1 MPCNITDFKL
11 SFDVDN
17 YIKTQ
22 IVDAIG
28 STKDRLLIA
37 SFIEDNP
44 EAFFDWIYNN
54 IPSLKRNMDEKGV
67 SSNDFSKVNA
77 LNKSYFRSGI
87 KKYYNSIVKNVKN
100 YTSNSNGQLID
111 GFTSI
116 EAKQVAIQH
125 AGNLLIEEF
134 TNNLKL
140 PKKEQVNNSQLV
152 NKVIERVYNNIKLR
166 TNILL
171 SEQIKAGNEKAI
183 NHKKYLNEL
192 EQKINKA
199 KQDYLTEKKNKTSKS
214 ILDNYYSE
222 YAKVVQKYK
231 FYIEHI
237 LKDLSTP
244 ENTVA
249 WEQNKNYLAFYNN
262 LKTNHVD
269 FFNEVL
275 ATSKMLKYTKTFKN
289 FSEVDKIYEENLEN
303 DSGFINSGSENIDE
317 TTKNW
322 ESAVAASF
330 LNEYS
335 TKIKIYFDTLYTL
348 NSPIT
353 DKSPNKSF
361 DTDNALGVPMTKHS
375 TYWLSQLA
383 NIINESV
390 SYDDFINKI
399 TKAANNKKELYTL
412 TALVQDMKN
421 DRIFGNYIYSQ
432 ISKDKVAKSMV
443 IINSDS
449 FDFQQ
454 SNKAS
459 ENSNSIFYDMF
470 NNIRGTY
477 RQAFDIMDIVTLRNY
492 KSIINKTGYKSTIQ
506 NATSFLAKYIQ
517 KYFPNIN
524 SDTIYDYV
532 NSKEDILQTI
542 NYLLDVFINLNKNIE
557 NFINKQ
563 NQYNLE
569 YAKAYGQF
577 MKAMEMQDYDVKEP
591 IKQFAETEY
600 NKISIPL
607 STIANIFSE
616 VLPIYTELNS
626 ANGENNLSSDIIN
639 NNYLM
644 TFKKLLNHTDENG
657 NLAGLIYLYD
667 KLGKAEQNKF
677 NLILFG
683 TKDKQGLFIKD
694 SFGNVTP
701 NPNFKQIFDI
711 SLFDGIKDIN
721 TGNGTVYDKM
731 GKSDLFIT
739 QLIAFSKSFNS
750 ETNAKDN
757 AEVGSYF
764 MKIPS
769 DAPKNFVIT
778 SNKYKVPPLSFKR
791 TDIDNYIYI
800 TILNKIPKNANEK
813 LDKYN
818 VNIINKPNLYKRNT
832 INANMAFMILNDGG
846 ITSLDITRFQII
858 KNNNETLVPLIYN
871 DGENNKFAIYVKGS
885 VDEKNILFNGTI
897 EYITPLEVDNNSFD
911 FGIRNLTDILI
922 DFANKDAI
930 NIINERLMDNS
941 SITPIIPTDSEIF
954 NAYQQILK
962 QEIYNFVN
970 QLNSI
975 LEKDAN
981 GDFVVK
987 SDINGLFDFFHRD
1000 GENIIKTNKNGIN
1013 ELAGKI
1019 FNFNKFNNIIDFDIT
1034 SEIKSILHFYG
1045 EADSL
1050 FIPINEKTNQ
1060 GLKLNLKSPYLS
1072 NIIRINK
1079 RFTPGYNKA
1088 IEFIDTPILNNILTD
1103 ITKTWLKGYE
1113 ETIYKNYQ
1121 IYKNIIPSE
1130 IFANTS
1136 LSPLDYVR
1144 NAVLN
1149 NTLFQMSIDDIFE
1162 GNAGFYKNAQTF
1174 LKRAKEIQAGGYAY
1188 AATNLTEEVNFSNI
1202 DILENEKP
1210 IIINE
1215 RLNLTARRG
1224 IKAITIFNTV
1234 HSFEDIEILKNAL
1247 QKVGKTT
1254 EEIKEIIRPFVDV
1267 TKTNDAI
1274 SYITIDEFI
1283 RRRWADGTLSEYQA
1297 LIDQLLD
1304 PDIPIEKLD
1313 LSNINARIQLQKNYY
1328 YDLKLDKSTGVL
1340 YPRQI
1345 KNAEFVLIPKL
1356 LPKDSSLR
1364 TLYDLM
1370 TKYDIGQ
1377 VNTAETDKAAKR
1389 FVGQYWDN
1397 QGIAHPEIFE
1407 QQISNADNLEL
1418 YDYSYF
1424 YKQQEVPEHMQDE
1437 HNKAGVQIFKKIQD
1451 NAPEHLKPVVEKLQA
1466 AFSQN
1471 IKDSFE
1477 DLIYN
1482 LGFETDEFERIRNRG
1497 IDTTGLSEKEA
1508 YDALY
1513 NLNYTKFYEKARIE
1527 AQRLGLDSNFIEYLT
1542 PNQFG
1547 ISNMPNWLNNISVK
1561 LESISQSLFNS
1572 AVTRQT
1578 IPGWH
1583 GAQMTGVGYSNKLR
1597 YHPKGEPY
1605 IEVYLPRWSS
1615 LLPQRPKDSFLTQ
1628 EEFDAQLLKQI
1639 EEEGLDLHI
1648 GYRIPTE
1655 GKQSISVMKVVGF
1668 LDESYGSTIIVPDA
1682 WVTQTGSDFDIDS
1695 IYGMCFEFYQDK
1707 NGKFHKI
1714 EYDENV
1720 PIEKQYLDKVKEKL
1734 NNRKNHP
1741 KYKEAVKNFNV
1752 EVKNNKLEATKK
1764 LAKTLDIISFE
1775 DFIKLPVE
1783 GRMTRSQRNNQIVQ
1797 AFIDIMQD
1805 SSSLEEN
1812 LTVSGFDNL
1821 IEAKKKYDKSI
1832 NANFDNVSVYDTFT
1846 QLQFFEN
1853 AISGRTL
1860 KAFSVNRDTF
1870 NSVNN
1875 KIKTEISEHIE
1886 VNYGKDY
1893 NFETIKKSYPE
1904 AYINDNGDIIV
1915 PHKKLGWSANNKN
1928 VVGKILTAYSS
1939 QTTAHILDAMK
1950 EGTLFNEN
1958 VYTFGTFKTLIDLGV
1973 DYDTA
1978 VAFLY
1983 QPAITLIN
1991 KNYFASKSVYSK
2003 NNTNPIDS
2011 AIRDIAIRRNILID
2025 NKIINQYTSI
2035 EKIINK
2041 LQADEDFKNA
2051 FIKHFGVSFL
2061 NPKKSNN
2068 GNIILN
2074 REVLLNRLNLNQS
2087 LTENQNEIDAIDL
2100 GIILLFSRYKNLT
2113 NTIEEA
2119 AKLVRPDSY
2128 GAKQTIYETRK
2139 IIDKLNDSFT
2149 NPNSAINTT
2158 LRVKNDDGYIS
2169 FLEAIYSGYNTSDG
2183 INIKES
2189 KYPYLAS
2196 FLKYATIQ
2204 SVNINKDLF
2213 LFESDSVHRVIDLT
2227 QAILGFDFNF
2237 EQYQEFKKY
2246 IVNNIFNSLPFF
2258 VYPQTVNKHGFVVE
2272 NRKLSVEYENDIRE
2286 KEYQR
2291 VLGLIE
2297 LVENFPYIEDINNLT
2312 EEKIDNFAKL
2322 TPLQKVNYMQEYFNN
2337 DNDNIFKH
2345 LYTNRVVTSELNK
2358 NGYSKNRI
2366 TFKENINNIENLLK
2380 LWDEAFFSNNPLIR
2394 LTAIDLVKYAFLAEG
2409 FDFKKG
2415 AITKLITN
2423 RSLYM
2428 PKTNKGLNII
2438 QDAVISAQT
2447 LTDWNSFVQT
2457 NFLTNYAR
2465 SHSNYIPSIYANE
2478 NKDDGIYKSLLNYKD
2493 KYKMINIPINENNA
2507 TLITSLG
2514 NSNFIK
2520 IIYTNKNYKKTTVLY
2535 KIDSLSSNDYI
2546 HLIPLNLLDKNETN
2560 SYSMNNNNNK
2570 YLKEDFYDAVILN
2583 EESFIAE
2590 DEAKKYKIDRYKY
2603 QRKIDKTNLNYLLNN
2618 VNGTLNIN
2626 AIEQAKLNKV
2636 LDDINDALNAY
2647 GPSTG
2652 GSALV
2657 LSESFIFNNLIN
2669 ENKTG
2674 TIQYIEI
2681 NGSTVPVLINKY
2693 SNTRIKRYLNGKE
2706 INITPNENSIVSNIQ
2721 RLKLT
2726 NPKIYKIEIIPD
2738 DTSKKE
2744 ISDSKEI
2751 EVKEHLDNL
2760 SVLDSLNTNIVLN
2773 FGHRK
2778 YSETSKIG
2786 YEILKDIYNDSL
2798 KNLHTEFTETAIY
2811 ALNRKNININSLGS
2825 IENNKSSVYQ
2835 IAANYYE
2842 KKYKK
2847 LIESI
2852 NNFIIDDDGNIL
2864 SIADEKLYD
2873 ILMDNKLEYQ
2883 RLLNLILDAKTFGTE
2898 INEIFNLNLEYEDDI
2913 TKTSIEKIQ
2922 NLITNLNNNVKLNK
2936 SIDLLYNYYLAKA
2949 YSTNPNIKSGFSD
2962 IRITFGDTGWWDL
2975 HLSDINDINNKQIQI
2990 VVKAVNAELQQAR
3003 FDALD
3008 NQHTF
3013 VEKLNK
3019 LTKGKNIDYNKIIDK
3034 NGKFVQK
3041 YTNEFINEKD
3051 DLNYKVKL
3059 SRLQYLNATKTND
3072 INKILSASLLYQ
3084 KDKLKRDKWFYKNV
3098 QQELIPKYYKE
3109 MIDITENAL
3118 NNAPEEFALMQYLQQ
3133 QLAAFSDDID
3143 ILDNKDLK
3151 YKESIKQQ
3159 YEQLFNYRNADGTI
3173 KTNEQIEKIDILKDY
3188 RIKLETIKET
3198 YLEYK
3203 DIDEF
3208 QKALNNRLKIIKKL
3222 EKDNQTYSFEDLI
3235 NIEEYKNAYEWI
3247 KNNTRWTTTAEL
3259 KSKINDAY
3267 KILYGDNLEID
3278 SNKNNKIKEIIDEIS
3293 LVDRLDIYGNIIG
3306 SKYTET
3312 QIKQIKEIIEQQYA
3326 VTISSYSNDNPIDNS
3341 LIKEIPSDIPIFTQ
3355 EFYKEVFR
3363 DEIKLDE
3370 SDKAKE
3376 KEIITKVNNL
3386 LKKIYNKDTNQ
3397 FDTNLWINLNIDEK
3411 KELVKNISDLKDL
3424 RSYIYQNLGNKKD
3437 KSNKIYRR
3445 YRNNKAFDREYL
3457 IYQTLKTAQDRRLWL
3472 STFAEIDQNGIP
3484 KINENGQYLAS
3495 KLLFSYI
3502 APIKDAKGNYKDAK
3516 YIDIKKTE
3524 AKKFITD
3531 NFETQPTKYYYLEKA
3546 KAEANGT
3553 YDKWFENNHVY
3564 NPYTRQY
3571 EPIKI
3576 WTTREIKP
3584 TSDLIDKYNFIP
3596 TSEEHRRIPKQTSL
3610 NANYNKTNNNYNSIT
3625 GQYNNKNY
3633 ANLSADEIAVSDFL
3647 QSTIHNSVHNK
3658 KLKKFFDQGYT
3669 PRKGKVV
3676 TDAAWAGKQLI
3687 GVAGLNFNKNG
3698 IREWYDDIDYKHNQD
3713 IQFDM
3718 AELIK
3723 NKGYKNV
3730 PKRPK
3735 QDIYETDVNYAK
3747 RLHDWKLEKEEIEKQ
3762 NLALEK
3768 AVRDNNYPKIFE
3780 EFVGRI
3786 TEYNARENIKNLI
3799 YLTSNDLKE
3808 NKVFD
3813 INTWNNLKKTSSPNE
3828 QQKYR
3833 TINQNNS
3840 YEIFSNWA
3848 RRVIYEQYKKPNN
3861 KVKYADLIQ
3870 NITSAKYMI
3879 FNLTGGISNITIG
3892 YTNILGELFAGDY
3905 FDKNSFAFAHKA
3917 YAASLPAI
3925 LASMYSDKTDNFGA
3939 ALLKYFAAVD
3949 VDAVTERKP
3958 GEGLNE
3964 YTERMRNLLYGMQ
3977 SGGEHMMQNIVLL
3990 SMLDSHRIYTNSDGK
4005 ITIGSYQDYAKQLE
4019 QNILLSIIKTD
4030 ENYLLH
4036 YRDFLDNIKIDKDLQ
4051 YKYESYQ
4058 RNFVKDFLNTIESKT
4073 ERNRITKEFV
4083 EKQKDILKEAKKEFN
4098 KYPKLY
4104 DQFELKN
4111 GYIKIKDNSL
4121 INNNLV
4127 GQFRNKM
4134 LNVNKQIHGVYDKIG
4149 AAKIESMWFG
4159 SLVMQ
4164 YHKHIYP
4171 GLLKRFRRKGFYNE
4185 QVENIKK
4192 GSYISAFDFLTQEYK
4207 NAIDKNKQN
4216 RLESGTIDILQNFK
4230 NLIIATYDSFINVKF
4245 NWDLLPEWEKANIRR
4260 TIGDLCGMAAA
4271 FLTTFAIYMLTDDD
4285 DREEN
4290 DLIGTT
4296 LYLAD
4301 RLFSESQMYTP
4312 WGLYAEISTLYSSPL
4327 AAQNSIEDLFKAIN
4341 YTWQY
4346 LFDEDFDLYYKTGR
4360 NAKQNKFTVLLRRNI
4375 PGLRVYDR
4383 LNNMAKNNSYYRIN
4397 ESSLNIKAAANLAE
4411 HVKENN

>member
-1 MPCNITDFKL
+1 MSCIITDFKL

-22 IVDAIG
+22 IVDAIK
-28 STKDRLLIA
+28 STKDRLLVA

-44 EAFFDWIYNN
+44 KAFFDWIYNN

-67 SSNDFSKVNA
+67 SSDDFSKVNT

-100 YTSNSNGQLID
+100 YTSNSSGQLVD
-111 GFTSI
+111 GFTDI

-125 AGNLLIEEF
+125 TGNLLIEEF
-134 TNNLKL
+134 VNNLKL
-140 PKKEQVNNSQLV
+140 PKTKQVSNSKLI

-171 SEQIKAGNEKAI
+171 SEQINAGNKKAI
-183 NHKKYLNEL
+183 AHKEHLDEL
-192 EQKINKA
+192 EQRINKA
-199 KQDYLTEKKNKTSKS
+199 KQDYLTEKKNKIPKV
-214 ILDNYYSE
+214 ILDTYYSE
-222 YAKVVQKYK
+222 YSKEVQRYK
-231 FYIEHI
+231 FYVEHI
-237 LKDLSTP
+237 FKDLSTP
-244 ENTVA
+244 KNTVA
-249 WEQNKNYLAFYNN
+249 WEQNKNYLALYNN
-262 LKTNHVD
+262 LRTSHVD
-269 FFNEVL
+269 FLNEVL
-275 ATSKMLKYTKTFKN
+275 ATSKMLKYAKTFKD
-289 FSEVDKIYEENLEN
+289 SVEASKIYEENLEN
-303 DSGFINSGSENIDE
+303 DSGFVNNDSENIDE

-322 ESAVAASF
+322 ESSVAASF

-353 DKSPNKSF
+353 DKTPNKSF

-375 TYWLSQLA
+375 TYWLAQLA
-383 NIINESV
+383 NIVNESI
-390 SYDDFINKI
+390 SYDDFVNKI

-412 TALVQDMKN
+412 TALVQDMKK
-421 DRIFGNYIYSQ
+421 DRIFGNYVYSQ
-432 ISKDKVAKSMV
+432 LSKDKVAKSMV

-449 FDFQQ
+449 FDFRQ

-459 ENSNSIFYDMF
+459 ENSNSIFYNMF

-477 RQAFDIMDIVTLRNY
+477 RQAFDIYDVVVLQNY
-492 KSIINKTGYKSTIQ
+492 KSIINKTSYDSTIQ
-506 NATSFLAKYIQ
+506 NATSFLAKYVQ

-524 SDTIYDYV
+524 SDVVYDYI
-532 NSKEDILQTI
+532 NSKEDKKQAI
-542 NYLLDVFINLNKNIE
+542 NHLLDVFINLNKNIE

-569 YAKAYGQF
+569 YAEAYGKF
-577 MKAMEMQDYDVKEP
+577 AKAIEMQDYNVKEP

-607 STIANIFSE
+607 SIIANIFSE

-639 NNYLM
+639 NSYLM
-644 TFKKLLNHTDENG
+644 NFKKLLNSTDEDG
-657 NLAGLIYLYD
+657 NFTGLMYLYD

-677 NLILFG
+677 NPILFG

-694 SFGNVTP
+694 SFGNITP

-711 SLFDGIKDIN
+711 SLFNGIKDTN
-721 TGNGTVYDKM
+721 AGNGTVYDKM

-764 MKIPS
+764 MKTPS
-769 DAPKNFVIT
+769 DAPKNFIIT
-778 SNKYKVPPLSFKR
+778 SHKYKVPSLSFEQ
-791 TDIDNYIYI
+791 TDVDNYINKI
-800 TILNKIPKNANEK
+800 ILSKIPKTVNEK

-818 VNIINKPNLYKRNT
+818 INILNKSNLYRRNT
-832 INANMAFMILNDGG
+832 INTDMVFMILKNNG

-858 KNNNETLVPLIYN
+858 KNGNETIVPLVYN
-871 DGENNKFAIYVKGS
+871 DGKNNKFAIYIKGS
-885 VDEKNILFNGTI
+885 VNEKNVLSNGTI
-897 EYITPLEVDNNSFD
+897 EYISPLEISDNNFALEV
-911 FGIRNLTDILI
+911 RNLTDILI
-922 DFANKDAI
+922 DFANKDVI
-930 NIINERLMDNS
+930 NIITEDLMKDNLVN
-941 SITPIIPTDSEIF
+941 PIISTNSEIF
-954 NAYQQILK
+954 NAYHQILK
-962 QEIYNFVN
+962 QEVYNFVT

-981 GDFVVK
+981 GDFIVK
-987 SDINGLFDFFHRD
+987 SNINGLFDFFHRD
-1000 GENIIKTNKNGIN
+1000 GENIIKTNENGTN
-1013 ELAGKI
+1013 ELAGKV
-1019 FNFNKFNNIIDFDIT
+1019 FNFNKFDNIVDSNIVE
-1034 SEIKSILHFYG
+1034 EIKSALYLYG
-1045 EADSL
+1045 NADSL
-1050 FIPINEKTNQ
+1050 FIPVNERTNQ
-1060 GLKLNLKSPYLS
+1060 GLKLNLNSPYLS

-1088 IEFIDTPILNNILTD
+1088 IEFIDTSALNDILTN
-1103 ITKTWLKGYE
+1103 ITKEWLNRYE
-1113 ETIYKNYQ
+1113 RKIYENYQ

-1144 NAVLN
+1144 SAVLN

-1174 LKRAKEIQAGGYAY
+1174 LKRAKEIQAGGYGY
-1188 AATNLTEEVNFSNI
+1188 ATTNLIEEVNFSNI
-1202 DILENEKP
+1202 DILENGKP

-1215 RLNLTARRG
+1215 RLGLTARRG
-1224 IKAITIFNTV
+1224 IKAMTIANTV
-1234 HSFEDIEILKNAL
+1234 QSFEDIEILKNAL
-1247 QKVGKTT
+1247 QKADKAT
-1254 EEIKEIIRPFVDV
+1254 EEIKEIIKPFVDK

-1274 SYITIDEFI
+1274 SYITLDEFI
-1283 RRRWADGTLSEYQA
+1283 RRRWADGTLSEYQD
-1297 LIDQLLD
+1297 LINQLLD

-1313 LSNINARIQLQKNYY
+1313 LSGINSRIQLQKNYY

-1370 TKYDIGQ
+1370 VKHDIGQ

-1389 FVGQYWDN
+1389 FIGQYWDN
-1397 QGIAHPEIFE
+1397 KGIAHPEIFE
-1407 QQISNADNLEL
+1407 QQISNVNNLEL

-1424 YKQQEVPEHMQDE
+1424 YKQQEVPEHMRDE

-1451 NAPEHLKPVVEKLQA
+1451 NVPEHLKPIVEKLQA
-1466 AFSQN
+1466 NFSQN

-1482 LGFETDEFERIRNRG
+1482 LGFDTDEFGRLKNRNVD
-1497 IDTTGLSEKEA
+1497 ISGLSEKEA

-1513 NLNYTKFYEKARIE
+1513 NLNYTKFLEKARIE

-1547 ISNMPNWLNNISVK
+1547 VSNMPNWANSAGVK
-1561 LESISQSLFNS
+1561 LESVAQSIFNS

-1583 GAQMTGVGYSNKLR
+1583 GAQMTGVGYSKKLQ
-1597 YHPKGEPY
+1597 YHPNGEPY

-1615 LLPQRPKDSFLTQ
+1615 LLPQRPDDSNLTQ

-1639 EEEGLDLHI
+1639 EKEGLDLHI

-1655 GKQSISVMKVVGF
+1655 GKQSVAVMKVIGF
-1668 LDESYGSTIIVPDA
+1668 LDETYGSTIIVPDA

-1707 NGKFHKI
+1707 NGKFHQIK
-1714 EYDENV
+1714 YNENA
-1720 PIEKQYLDKVKEKL
+1720 PIEKRYLDKVKEKL
-1734 NNRKNHP
+1734 NNRKKHP
-1741 KYKEAVKNFNV
+1741 KYKEAVEEFNT
-1752 EVKNNKLEATKK
+1752 EVKVNKLEATKK
-1764 LAKTLDIISFE
+1764 LAKALDIISFE
-1775 DFIKLPVE
+1775 DFVKLSVE
-1783 GRMTRSQRNNQIVQ
+1783 GQMTRSQRNNQIVR

-1805 SSSLEEN
+1805 PSSLEEN

-1821 IEAKKKYDKSI
+1821 IEAKKKYDKFVY
-1832 NANFDNVSVYDTFT
+1832 ANSDNVSVYDTFT

-1853 AISGRTL
+1853 AINGRML

-1875 KIKTEISEHIE
+1875 KVKTEISEAIE

-1893 NFETIKKSYPE
+1893 DFERIKKSYPE
-1904 AYINDNGDIIV
+1904 AYKNANGDIIV
-1915 PHKKLGWSANNKN
+1915 PHTRLGWSNDNKN
-1928 VVGKILTAYSS
+1928 IAGKILTAYSS
-1939 QTTAHILDAMK
+1939 QTTSHILDAMK

-1958 VYTFGTFKTLIDLGV
+1958 EYTFGTFKTLIDLGI

-1991 KNYFASKSVYSK
+1991 KNYFTNKSVYSK
-2003 NNTNPIDS
+2003 NNSNPIDN

-2025 NKIINQYTSI
+2025 NKVVNQYTSI
-2035 EKIINK
+2035 EKIINR
-2041 LQADEDFKNA
+2041 LQADKDFINA
-2051 FIKHFGVSFL
+2051 FNKHFNVSFL

-2068 GNIILN
+2068 ENIILS
-2074 REVLLNRLNLNQS
+2074 RETLLNRLNLSQS
-2087 LTENQNEIDAIDL
+2087 LPNNQNEIDAIDL
-2100 GIILLFSRYKNLT
+2100 GVVLLFDRYKKLT
-2113 NTIEEA
+2113 NIIEKA
-2119 AKLVRPDSY
+2119 AKLARPDSY

-2139 IIDKLNDSFT
+2139 IIDKLNDSF
-2149 NPNSAINTT
+2149 NEPNSALNKT
-2158 LRVKNDDGYIS
+2158 LRVKSDNIDIS
-2169 FLEAIYSGYNTSDG
+2169 FLEAIYPNYNSADG
-2183 INIKES
+2183 INISES

-2213 LFESDSVHRVIDLT
+2213 LFESDSVHKVVDLA
-2227 QAILGFDFNF
+2227 QAVLGFNF
-2237 EQYQEFKKY
+2237 TLEQYQEFKKY
-2246 IVNNIFNSLPFF
+2246 IVSNIFNNLPFF
-2258 VYPQTVNKHGFVVE
+2258 VYPQTINKHGFVVE
-2272 NRKLSVEYENDIRE
+2272 NVKLSEEYENDIRE

-2312 EEKIDNFAKL
+2312 EEQIDNFAKL
-2322 TPLQKVNYMQEYFNN
+2322 TPLQKVNYMQEYFNS
-2337 DNDNIFKH
+2337 DNDNIFKYF
-2345 LYTNRVVTSELNK
+2345 YTNRVITSELNK
-2358 NGYSKNRI
+2358 NGYSRNRI
-2366 TFKENINNIENLLK
+2366 TFKENTNNIEDLLK

-2394 LTAIDLVKYAFLAEG
+2394 LTAVDLVKYAFLAEG
-2409 FDFKKG
+2409 FNFKKG

-2447 LTDWNSFVQT
+2447 LTDWSSFIQT
-2457 NFLTNYAR
+2457 DFLTNFAR
-2465 SHSNYIPSIYANE
+2465 SHSDYIPSVFINE
-2478 NKDDGIYKSLLNYKD
+2478 NKDNLLYKKLLNHKD
-2493 KYKMINIPINENNA
+2493 KYRMISIPEDNTNDNLMA
-2507 TLITSLG
+2507 MLG
-2514 NSNFIK
+2514 NKNFIK
-2520 IIYTNKNYKKTTVLY
+2520 IIYTNKNYKKSTVLY
-2535 KIDSLSSNDYI
+2535 KIQFSSSNSNI
-2546 HLIPLNLLDKNETN
+2546 HLIPLNLLDRNETN
-2560 SYSMNNNNNK
+2560 AYSMNNNNNK
-2570 YLKEDFYDAVILN
+2570 YLKEDFYYAALN
-2583 EESFIAE
+2583 TDNFIAE
-2590 DEAKKYKIDRYKY
+2590 EEAKKYKIDRYKY

-2626 AIEQAKLNKV
+2626 AVEQAKLNKV
-2636 LDDINDALNAY
+2636 LNDINDTLNAY

-2652 GSALV
+2652 GSVLV
-2657 LSESFIFNNLIN
+2657 LSESFIFNNLVN
-2669 ENKTG
+2669 EAKSG
-2674 TIQYIEI
+2674 IIQYIER
-2681 NGSTVPVLINKY
+2681 NGNTVPVLINKY
-2693 SNTRIKRYLNGKE
+2693 SNARIKRYLNGKE
-2706 INITPNENSIVSNIQ
+2706 IDLTPNENSIVSDIE
-2721 RLKLT
+2721 RMKLT
-2726 NPKIYKIEIIPD
+2726 NPKIYKIETIPD
-2738 DTSKKE
+2738 TILEKE

-2760 SVLDSLNTNIVLN
+2760 SVLNSLNTDIVLN
-2773 FGHRK
+2773 FGHK
-2778 YSETSKIG
+2778 TYSKTSKIG
-2786 YEILKDIYNDSL
+2786 YDILKDIYNDSL

-2811 ALNRKNININSLGS
+2811 ALNRKNINVNSLGS
-2825 IENNKSSVYQ
+2825 IENNKSSVYR

-2852 NNFIIDDDGNIL
+2852 NNFILDNNGNIL
-2864 SIADEKLYD
+2864 DIANEKLYD
-2873 ILMDNKLEYQ
+2873 ILMDNKSEYQ

-2898 INEIFNLNLEYEDDI
+2898 INEIFNLNLEYEDNI
-2913 TKTSIEKIQ
+2913 TKESIEKIQ

-2936 SIDLLYNYYLAKA
+2936 AIDLIYNHYLAKV

-2962 IRITFGDTGWWDL
+2962 IRTRFGDTGWWDL
-2975 HLSDINDINNKQIQI
+2975 HLSDIADINNKQIQI

-3003 FDALD
+3003 FDALE
-3008 NQHTF
+3008 NQQAF

-3019 LTKGKNIDYNKIIDK
+3019 LTKGKNINYDKIIDK
-3034 NGKFVQK
+3034 DGKFIQK
-3041 YTNEFINEKD
+3041 YTDDFIKQRNN
-3051 DLNYKVKL
+3051 LNYKVKL
-3059 SRLQYLNATKTND
+3059 SRLQYLNAVKTNNID
-3072 INKILSASLLYQ
+3072 KILSASLAYQ
-3084 KDKLKRDKWFYKNV
+3084 KDKLARDKWFYKNV
-3098 QQELIPKYYKE
+3098 QQELIGDYYKE
-3109 MIDITENAL
+3109 ITDITENTL

-3133 QLAAFSDDID
+3133 QLAAFSNDID
-3143 ILDNKDLK
+3143 VLDDKDLK
-3151 YKESIKQQ
+3151 YKDSIKQQ
-3159 YEQLFNYRNADGTI
+3159 YEQLFNHKNADGTV
-3173 KTNEQIEKIDILKDY
+3173 KNDKQIEKINILKKY
-3188 RIKLETIKET
+3188 RTKLETIKET

-3222 EKDNQTYSFEDLI
+3222 EKDNATYSFEDLM
-3235 NIEEYKNAYEWI
+3235 NIEEYKNAYDWI
-3247 KNNTRWTTTAEL
+3247 KNNARWTTTAEL
-3259 KSKINDAY
+3259 KSKIDDAY
-3267 KILYGDNLEID
+3267 KTLYGDNLEID
-3278 SNKNNKIKEIIDEIS
+3278 SNKNNKIKEIIDEVSIT
-3293 LVDRLDIYGNIIG
+3293 DRLDIYGNIIG
-3306 SKYTET
+3306 SKYTEA
-3312 QIKQIKEIIEQQYA
+3312 QIKQIKEIAEQQYA
-3326 VTISSYSNDNPIDNS
+3326 AFVSSYSNNNPIDNS

-3355 EFYKEVFR
+3355 EFYKEIFG

-3397 FDTNLWINLNIDEK
+3397 FDTNLWINLTVAEK
-3411 KELVKNISDLKDL
+3411 EELAKNISDLKDL
-3424 RSYIYQNLGNKKD
+3424 RSYIYQNVGNKKD

-3445 YRNNKAFDREYL
+3445 YKNNKAFDREYL
-3457 IYQTLKTAQDRRLWL
+3457 IYQSLKTVQEKRLWL
-3472 STFAEIDQNGIP
+3472 STFAELDQNGIP
-3484 KINENGQYLAS
+3484 KANEYGKHLAS
-3495 KLLFSYI
+3495 NLLFSYI
-3502 APIKDAKGNYKDAK
+3502 APIKDNKGNYKDTK

-3524 AKKFITD
+3524 AKKFIIN
-3531 NFETQPTKYYYLEKA
+3531 NFEVIPTKYYHQEKA
-3546 KAEANGT
+3546 KAISNDT
-3553 YDKWFENNHVY
+3553 YNEWFENNHVY

-3610 NANYNKTNNNYNSIT
+3610 NSNYNKTNNNYNSAT
-3625 GQYNNKNY
+3625 GEYNNRNY
-3633 ANLSADEIAVSDFL
+3633 AALSTDEIAVSDFL
-3647 QSTIHNSVHNK
+3647 QSTINNSVHNR
-3658 KLKKFFDQGYT
+3658 KLKRFFDQGYI
-3669 PRKGKVV
+3669 PRKGKVI
-3676 TDAAWAGKQLI
+3676 TDAAWVAKQAI
-3687 GVAGLNFNKNG
+3687 GIVGLNFNKNG
-3698 IREWYDDIDYKHNQD
+3698 IREWYDDIDYKHNED

-3723 NKGYKNV
+3723 NKGYKDV
-3730 PKRPK
+3730 PKRPI
-3735 QDIYETDVNYAK
+3735 QDVYETDVNYAK
-3747 RLHDWKLEKEEIEKQ
+3747 RLNDWKLEKEEIEKQ

-3799 YLTSNDLKE
+3799 YLTSGDLKE

-3813 INTWNNLKKTSSPNE
+3813 IDGWDKLKKTSSPNE
-3828 QQKYR
+3828 QQNYR
-3833 TINQNNS
+3833 TKNQNNS
-3840 YEIFSNWA
+3840 YEIFNNWA

-3879 FNLTGGISNITIG
+3879 LNLTGGISNVTIG
-3892 YTNILGELFAGDY
+3892 YTNILEELFAEDY

-3958 GEGLNE
+3958 GESLNE
-3964 YTERMRNLLYGMQ
+3964 YTERMRDMLYGLQ

-3990 SMLDSHRIYTNSDGK
+3990 AMLNSHRIYTNSDGK
-4005 ITIGSYQDYAKQLE
+4005 ITIGSYQDYTKQLE

-4036 YRDFLDNIKIDKDLQ
+4036 YRDFLDTIKTDKDLQ

-4073 ERNRITKEFV
+4073 ERNKITKEFV
-4083 EKQKDILKEAKKEFN
+4083 EKRQTILKEAKKEFN

-4111 GYIKIKDNSL
+4111 GYIKIKNNSL

-4127 GQFRNKM
+4127 GQFRSKV

-4192 GSYISAFDFLTQEYK
+4192 GSYISTFDFLTQEYK

-4216 RLESGTIDILQNFK
+4216 RLESGALDILQSFK
-4230 NLIIATYDSFINVKF
+4230 NLVIATYDSFINVKF
-4245 NWDLLPEWEKANIRR
+4245 NWDLLPEWEKANIKR

-4271 FLTTFAIYMLTDDD
+4271 FLTTFVIYMLTDDD
-4285 DREEN
+4285 DRKG
-4290 DLIGTT
+4290 DDIIGTT

-4312 WGLYAEISTLYSSPL
+4312 WGLYAEVSTLYSSPL

-4346 LFDEDFDLYYKTGR
+4346 LTDEDFDLYYKTGI

-4411 HVKENN
+4411 YVKENN